1 MFGMKTREYGFPEN
15 IPRIERRRLVKAL
28 KTASRNERRFS
39 FGESTYGVV
48 HPWRVDDIGDSSALF
63 GFEDESG
70 DLGNKQGSSEYF
82 ASTVI
87 VTDDPRYLDEIVAR
101 HPKNSRHLPGQ
112 GGELKFHNST
122 GPVRVRVL
130 RDAISGDV
138 RAYSVV
144 YKKPVERWTGAHGIP
159 LMDSTLSDAVALA
172 AANEDGPLDMT
183 FDQHRSLTKEMAE
196 RMCRNATARTST
208 EVNLLDYAGQSH
220 KSGGLQMVDMFSGSL
235 GNRYK
240 SALPQDERDR
250 YWRISRRRTELIER

>member
-48 HPWRVDDIGDSSALF
+48 HPWRVDDLGDSSASF
-63 GFEDESG
+63 GFEDE
-70 DLGNKQGSSEYF
+70 
-82 ASTVI
+82 
-87 VTDDPRYLDEIVAR
+87 
-101 HPKNSRHLPGQ
+101 
-112 GGELKFHNST
+112 
-122 GPVRVRVL
+122 
-130 RDAISGDV
+130 V